1 MPTMPTTIAIFGVTG
16 DLARRKLLPA
26 LYSNFIKGRLP
37 GNLRIVGVGRRD
49 WTDETLVEHARQS
62 LRNHAAGIFN
72 AEGWA
77 RFQQTLSYSK
87 VNLPQP
93 HTYETLRSDLDAIDG
108 GCGNRLYYLSIAPAF
123 YEDVVV
129 NLGRLGMAREDASP
143 RLDGGIEGGLSGE
156 SAPRP
161 YEFGGDGGRE
171 GSPWRRIVIEKPFG
185 YNLGTAQSLNR
196 ALHAVFDESQIY
208 RIDHYLG
215 KETAQNILFMR
226 FANTIFE
233 PIWNRSHISNV
244 QVTVAETVD
253 VGTRAGYYDESGVVR
268 DMMQNHLLQLLSL
281 IAMEPPA
288 AFDAAALRN
297 EKVKV
302 LQAARPVKLA
312 DTVRGQYAGYRAAD
326 GVDPQSNTPTFAAM
340 RLYID
345 NWRWKDIPFYLR
357 SGKALQ
363 QKTTQVNIQFKRPPN
378 SLFELTESGDYSRN
392 MLSIC
397 IQPDEGIHLTI
408 EAKIP
413 DESIARSV
421 DMELH
426 YKHAFRADNLP
437 DAYERLILDAI
448 NGDAQLFIRSDEIES
463 AWRIVDPI
471 IDGWANDDGAP
482 EMQVYD
488 AGSWGPRAADAL
500 LARDQHL
507 WRISCLHDS

>member
-1 MPTMPTTIAIFGVTG
+1 MTDRPTAIAIFGVTG
-16 DLARRKLLPA
+16 DLARRKLIPS

-37 GNLRIVGVGRRD
+37 ERLHIVGVGRRE
-49 WTDETLVEHARQS
+49 WTDATLIDHAHQS
-62 LRNHAAGIFN
+62 LKNYASSIYNERAW
-72 AEGWA
+72 E
-77 RFQQTLSYSK
+77 RFRETLSYSK

-93 HTYETLRSDLDAIDG
+93 ETYRNLRDDLNALDG
-108 GCGNRLYYLSIAPAF
+108 GCCNRLYYLSIAPEF
-123 YEDVVV
+123 YADVIC
-129 NLGRLGMAREDASP
+129 NLGALDMARERISP
-143 RLDGGIEGGLSGE
+143 HTDGGGSG
-156 SAPRP
+156 
-161 YEFGGDGGRE
+161 
-171 GSPWRRIVIEKPFG
+171 WRRIVIEKPFG
-185 YNLGTAQSLNR
+185 YDLTTAQSLNR
-196 ALHAVFDESQIY
+196 VVHSVFKESQVY

-244 QVTVAETVD
+244 QVTVAERVD
-253 VGTRAGYYDESGVVR
+253 VGTRAGYYDSSGVMR

-281 IAMEPPA
+281 IAMEPPS
-288 AFDAAALRN
+288 AFDADALRN

-302 LQAARPVKLA
+302 LQAARPIKLA
-312 DTVRGQYAGYRAAD
+312 DTVRGQYQGYRAAV
-326 GVDPQSNTPTFAAM
+326 GVAPDSATPTFAA
-340 RLYID
+340 LKLFID

-357 SGKALQ
+357 SGKAIG

-378 SLFELTESGDYSRN
+378 SIFELTESGDYSRN

-413 DESIARSV
+413 DQPIAKSV

-426 YKHAFRADNLP
+426 YKNAFVADNLP

-463 AWRIVDPI
+463 AWKIVDPVI
-471 IDGWANDDGAP
+471 EGWQCDPGAP
-482 EMQVYD
+482 PMQCYD
-488 AGSWGPRAADAL
+488 VGSWGPDAADAL
-500 LARDQHL
+500 LAREEHV
-507 WRISCLHDS
+507 WRISCLHEKASCNGDP

>member
-37 GNLRIVGVGRRD
+37 GQLRIVGVGRRD
-49 WTDETLVEHARQS
+49 WTDDTLVEHARQS
-62 LRNHAAGIFN
+62 LRNHAAGMFN
-72 AEGWA
+72 SDGWA

-93 HTYETLRSDLDAIDG
+93 HTYETLRSDLDAIDSG
-108 GCGNRLYYLSIAPAF
+108 RGNRLYYLSIAPAF

-129 NLGRLGMAREDASP
+129 NLGRLGMAREETSP
-143 RLDGGIEGGLSGE
+143 RLDGGTEGG
-156 SAPRP
+156 
-161 YEFGGDGGRE
+161 YDGGRE
-171 GSPWRRIVIEKPFG
+171 GSGWRRIVIEKPFG

-326 GVDPQSNTPTFAAM
+326 GVDPQSNTPTFAALRM
-340 RLYID
+340 YID

-471 IDGWANDDGAP
+471 IDGWANDADAP
-482 EMQVYD
+482 EMQVYE
-488 AGSWGPRAADAL
+488 AGSWGPCAADEL

-507 WRISCLHDS
+507 WRISCLHDEQD

>member
-1 MPTMPTTIAIFGVTG
+1 MSDKPTTIAIFGVTG

-26 LYSNFIKGRLP
+26 LYSNFIKNRLP
-37 GNLRIVGVGRRD
+37 EGLRIVGVGRRD
-49 WTDETLVEHARQS
+49 WNDDTLIEHARQS
-62 LRNHAAGIFN
+62 LQKYAAKTSD
-72 AEGWA
+72 EHWA
-77 RFQQTLSYSK
+77 RFRATLSYSK

-93 HTYETLRSDLDAIDG
+93 DTYAQLQRDMDAIDG
-108 GCGNRLYYLSIAPAF
+108 GRGNRLYYLSIAPAF

-129 NLGRLGMAREDASP
+129 NLGRLDMAREA
-143 RLDGGIEGGLSGE
+143 EG
-156 SAPRP
+156 
-161 YEFGGDGGRE
+161 
-171 GSPWRRIVIEKPFG
+171 WRRIVVEKPFG

-244 QVTVAETVD
+244 QVTVAESVD

-268 DMMQNHLLQLLSL
+268 DMMQNHMLQLVSL

-302 LQAARPVKLA
+302 LQAARPVLLS
-312 DTVRGQYAGYRAAD
+312 DTVRGQYAGYREAA
-326 GVDPQSNTPTFAAM
+326 GVEAGSKTPTFAALRM
-340 RLYID
+340 FID

-357 SGKALQ
+357 SGKALA

-413 DESIARSV
+413 DKSIARSA

-426 YKHAFRADNLP
+426 YKHAFRVDNLP

-471 IDGWANDDGAP
+471 IEGWTNDADAP
-482 EMQVYD
+482 SMQTYARD
-488 AGSWGPRAADAL
+488 SWGPAAADDL
-500 LARDQHL
+500 LAREEHL
-507 WRISCLHDS
+507 WRISCLHDGQ